1 MANSNIIT
9 TIKNHVIKTL
19 IKDNDI
25 VTAIDS
31 STVPKDKPENLL
43 YTHVFDY
50 NQNPYKVE
58 DVGTFITVQVH
69 IPAQIDKNYST
80 VTLEIFIVSHYRHMR
95 VDNIPKITVNRNDYL
110 SQLITE
116 KFNGSGLGLGE
127 MSQMTNIEGCYQED
141 YLYRKLTFKT
151 TDLNKSFCNYNEDV

>member
-43 YTHVFDY
+43 YTHIFDY

-69 IPAQIDKNYST
+69 IPAQIDKNYSA
-80 VTLEIFIVSHYRHMR
+80 VTLEIFIVSHHRHMK

-127 MSQMTNIEGCYQED
+127 MSQMTNVEGCYQED

-151 TDLNKSFCNYNEDV
+151 TDLNKSFCIDDEDI

>member
-19 IKDNDI
+19 IKDQDI
-25 VTAIDS
+25 VAAINS
-31 STVPKDKPENLL
+31 STIPKNKPEDLL
-43 YTHVFDY
+43 YTHIFDY

-58 DVGTFITVQVH
+58 NVDTFITIQVH

-80 VTLEIFIVSHYRHMR
+80 VILEISIVSHYRHMK
-95 VDNIPKITVNRNDYL
+95 VTNIPKITVNRNDYL

-127 MSQMTNIEGCYQED
+127 MSQMSNVEGCYQED

-151 TDLNKSFCNYNEDV
+151 TDLNKSFCIDDKDI